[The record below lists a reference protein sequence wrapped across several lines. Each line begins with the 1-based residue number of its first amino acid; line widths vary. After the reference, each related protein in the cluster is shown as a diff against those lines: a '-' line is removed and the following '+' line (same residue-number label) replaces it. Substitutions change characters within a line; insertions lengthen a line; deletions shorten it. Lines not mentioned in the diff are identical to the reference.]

1 MNDSRGV
8 DARFC
13 AIDFAMFAIEEH
25 LDNICKIAQMV
36 RLIESQLVAFAAYT
50 PTAYQIIWLS

>member
-1 MNDSRGV
+1 MNDSRSV
-8 DARFC
+8 DARVC

-36 RLIESQLVAFAAYT
+36 RLIESQLVAIAYT
-50 PTAYQIIWLS
+50 PTAWQIIWLS